1 MMRYTISFLLT
12 TLLTPALA
20 APAMAEVPRVVTDF
34 GPVQSLVAQ
43 VMGTLG
49 APKMLLPTGGDPHDF
64 QMRPSQARALAEADL
79 MFWVGPELMPV
90 LERAIASL
98 GESGKAVA
106 LLHAGGGTTR
116 SFEGA
121 KGIDPHAWLD
131 PTNAGAWL
139 GTIAAELALA
149 DPDNAA
155 SYAANAVA
163 AQAAIQTLDAEL
175 ATQLAPARNKP
186 FVVFH
191 DALGYFAD
199 HYGLQVAGAIELGD
213 ASTPGAAHLT
223 AIRGLVAD
231 ARAVCVFPEAGRDPK
246 FIAAVTDGSAV
257 RIGAGQDVEGITLQ
271 PGPGLYAGLMRGLAN
286 TLADCLMED

>member
-1 MMRYTISFLLT
+1 MRYTISFLLT
-12 TLLTPALA
+12 TAIA

-34 GPVQSLVAQ
+34 GPIQSLVAQ
-43 VMGTLG
+43 VMGDLG
-49 APKMLLPTGGDPHDF
+49 APMMLLPTGGDPHDF
-64 QMRPSQARALAEADL
+64 QLRPSQARTLAEADL
-79 MFWVGPELMPV
+79 VFWDGPELMPV

-98 GESGKAVA
+98 GENGKAVA

-121 KGIDPHAWLD
+121 DGIDPHAWLD
-131 PTNAGAWL
+131 PTNAEAWL

-155 SYAANAVA
+155 SYAANAAA
-163 AQAAIQTLDAEL
+163 AQTAIQSLDAEL
-175 ATQLAPARNKP
+175 ATQLAPARDKP

-199 HYGLQVAGAIELGD
+199 HYGLRVAGAIELGD
-213 ASTPGAAHLT
+213 ASTPGAAHLS

-231 ARAVCVFPEAGRDPK
+231 AGVVCVFPEAGRDPK
-246 FIAAVTDGSAV
+246 FIAAVTDGSDV
-257 RIGAGQDVEGITLQ
+257 RIGAGQDVAGITLQ
-271 PGPGLYAGLMRGLAN
+271 PGPELYAGLMRGLAN
-286 TLADCLMED
+286 TLADCLITD